1 MSVDREYR
9 IRIQTVGDPSG
20 AQEVTGALDKTTEA
34 TQEGTKATEK
44 HTVGLHA
51 MHRICRSLNDV
62 VPGLGVACMERQ
74 ELWAEKYKNQ
84 LERREQSLG
93 GQGPNP
99 DSAQEGGKQ

>member
-1 MSVDREYR
+1 
-9 IRIQTVGDPSG
+9 
-20 AQEVTGALDKTTEA
+20 
-34 TQEGTKATEK
+34 
-44 HTVGLHA
+44 
-51 MHRICRSLNDV
+51 
-62 VPGLGVACMERQ
+62 MERQ